1 MNWFRQ
7 NRWLGTFLILLGLA
21 TLLSL
26 FFLWRAR
33 GAFAAA
39 TTRFE
44 AAATE
49 RSRLERLDPFPS
61 DPNYEKMKFYFDD
74 YTASVD
80 KMKGDLKERML
91 PIAPLAPNE
100 FQSRL
105 RQVTLATMERAR
117 VNKVQLPR
125 TFYMGFEEFASSLPT
140 TAAAPL
146 LGQQLSQ
153 IALLMNILIDARIDG
168 VTALKRTKLPEEGGG
183 GTAAPTPPPAGGAK
197 AAVAPPGPKVFER
210 NVIDL
215 TFVATQPAARKVL
228 NQIASS
234 SQQFFIIRTLYV
246 KNEKGIGPP
255 REARE
260 GSEANAGATGAGSTP
275 APASNAPGSGGALKF
290 IVGTEHIQTAIKVEM
305 LRFKF

>member
-7 NRWLGTFLILLGLA
+7 NRWLGSFLILFGLA
-21 TLLSL
+21 TLLAIW
-26 FFLWRAR
+26 FLWRAR
-33 GAFAAA
+33 GAFAEA

-44 AAATE
+44 AAVTE

-74 YTASVD
+74 YTAGVD
-80 KMKGDLKERML
+80 KMKEDLKARML

-105 RQVTLATMERAR
+105 RQVTLATMEKAR

-125 TFYMGFEEFASSLPT
+125 TFYMGFEEFASSLPAA
-140 TAAAPL
+140 AAAPL

-153 IALLMNILIDARIDG
+153 IALLMNILIDARVDS
-168 VTALKRTKLPEEGGG
+168 VTALKRTKLPEETGG
-183 GTAAPTPPPAGGAK
+183 AAPSTPPPAAGAK
-197 AAVAPPGPKVFER
+197 TATTTAGPKVFDR
-210 NVIDL
+210 NIVDL
-215 TFVATQPAARKVL
+215 TFVATQPTARKVL

-234 SQQFFIIRTLYV
+234 SQQFYIIRTLYV
-246 KNEKGIGPP
+246 KNEKDKGP
-255 REARE
+255 ARQ
-260 GSEANAGATGAGSTP
+260 GGEANTGTAGVGSTP
-275 APASNAPGSGGALKF
+275 APGSSAPPSTGGALKF

>member
-7 NRWLGTFLILLGLA
+7 NRWLGSFLILFGLA
-21 TLLSL
+21 TLLAIW
-26 FFLWRAR
+26 FLWRAR
-33 GAFAAA
+33 GAFAEA

-44 AAATE
+44 AAVTE

-74 YTASVD
+74 YTAGVD
-80 KMKGDLKERML
+80 KMKEDLKARML

-105 RQVTLATMERAR
+105 RQVTLATMEKAR

-125 TFYMGFEEFASSLPT
+125 TFYMGFEEFASSLPAA
-140 TAAAPL
+140 AAAPL

-153 IALLMNILIDARIDG
+153 IALLMNILIDARVDS
-168 VTALKRTKLPEEGGG
+168 VTALKRTKLPEETGA
-183 GTAAPTPPPAGGAK
+183 AAPSTPPPAAGAK
-197 AAVAPPGPKVFER
+197 TATTTAGPKVFER
-210 NVIDL
+210 NIVDL
-215 TFVATQPAARKVL
+215 TFVATQPTARKVL

-234 SQQFFIIRTLYV
+234 SQQFYIIRTLYV
-246 KNEKGIGPP
+246 KNEKDKGPP
-255 REARE
+255 RQ
-260 GSEANAGATGAGSTP
+260 GGEANTGTAGVGSTP
-275 APASNAPGSGGALKF
+275 VPGSSAPPSTGGGLKF
-290 IVGTEHIQTAIKVEM
+290 IVGTEHIQAAIKVEM

>member
-7 NRWLGTFLILLGLA
+7 NRWLGWFLILFGLA
-21 TLLSL
+21 TLLAL
-26 FFLWRAR
+26 FFLWRSR
-33 GAFAAA
+33 SAFAQA
-39 TTRFE
+39 TTRFDV
-44 AAATE
+44 AATE
-49 RSRLERLDPFPS
+49 RGRLERLDPFPS

-74 YTASVD
+74 YTAAVD
-80 KMKGDLKERML
+80 KMKADLKERML

-105 RQVTLATMERAR
+105 RQVTLATMEKAR

-153 IALLMNILIDARIDG
+153 IALLMNILIDARIDS
-168 VTALKRTKLPEEGGG
+168 VTALKRTKLPEEGGAV
-183 GTAAPTPPPAGGAK
+183 TSTPPPVLTGKTAPAPAGT
-197 AAVAPPGPKVFER
+197 KVFER
-210 NVIDL
+210 NVVDL
-215 TFVATQPAARKVL
+215 TFVASQPTARKVL

-234 SQQFFIIRTLYV
+234 SQQFYIIRTLYV
-246 KNEKGIGPP
+246 KNEKSTGPP
-255 REARE
+255 REGGEA
-260 GSEANAGATGAGSTP
+260 ANAGGAAPGSTP
-275 APASNAPGSGGALKF
+275 PAGATPSGPGGGAALKF
-290 IVGTEHIQTAIKVEM
+290 IVGTEHIQTSIKLEM

>member
-7 NRWLGTFLILLGLA
+7 NRWLGSFLILFGLA

-33 GAFAAA
+33 GAFAEA
-39 TTRFE
+39 TKRFE

-61 DPNYEKMKFYFDD
+61 DANFEKMKFYFDD
-74 YTASVD
+74 YAGAVD
-80 KMKGDLKERML
+80 KMKEDLKQRMV

-105 RQVTLATMERAR
+105 RQVTLTTMEKAR

-153 IALLMNILIDARIDG
+153 IGLLLNILIDARVDSI
-168 VTALKRTKLPEEGGG
+168 TTLKRTKLPEEGG
-183 GTAAPTPPPAGGAK
+183 AATSTSPPEAGAK
-197 AAVAPPGPKVFER
+197 TPATTAGPKVFER
-210 NVIDL
+210 NIVDL

-234 SQQFFIIRTLYV
+234 SQQFYIIRTLYV
-246 KNEKGIGPP
+246 KNEKDKGPP
-255 REARE
+255 RE
-260 GSEANAGATGAGSTP
+260 GGEANTGTAGVGSTP
-275 APASNAPGSGGALKF
+275 VPASSAPSSTGGALKF

>member
-7 NRWLGTFLILLGLA
+7 NRWLGSFLILFGLA

-33 GAFAAA
+33 GAFAEA

-49 RSRLERLDPFPS
+49 RNRLERLDPFPS

-74 YTASVD
+74 YTAAVD
-80 KMKGDLKERML
+80 KMKEDLKVRML

-105 RQVTLATMERAR
+105 RQVTLATMEKAR

-168 VTALKRTKLPEEGGG
+168 VTALKRTKLPEEGG
-183 GTAAPTPPPAGGAK
+183 AATSTPPPPAAGAK
-197 AAVAPPGPKVFER
+197 TAAAPAAPKVFER

-234 SQQFFIIRTLYV
+234 SQQFYIVRTLYV
-246 KNEKGIGPP
+246 KNEKDKGP
-255 REARE
+255 ARE
-260 GSEANAGATGAGSTP
+260 GGEANAGAAAAGSTP
-275 APASNAPGSGGALKF
+275 ALATSAPGGGGALKF
-290 IVGTEHIQTAIKVEM
+290 IVGTEHVQTAVKVEM